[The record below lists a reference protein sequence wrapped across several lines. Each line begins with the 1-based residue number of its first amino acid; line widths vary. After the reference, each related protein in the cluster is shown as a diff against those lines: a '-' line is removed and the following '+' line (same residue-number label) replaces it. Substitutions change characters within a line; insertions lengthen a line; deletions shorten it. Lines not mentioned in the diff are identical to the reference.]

1 MNFCNMLKG
10 REVHFGEA
18 SVAIDKV
25 KASKG
30 FDGKEKTVS
39 PFIRFWCQLCTKKP
53 FAKLELKMV

>member
-1 MNFCNMLKG
+1 MLVSVTGPFVLMNFCNMLKG

-39 PFIRFWCQLCTKKP
+39 PFIRF
-53 FAKLELKMV
+53 